1 MAYVHVS
8 IEKIRRAYV
17 NFFAGNPTYENA
29 STTSD
34 IILAAESMRP
44 DSEVKEF
51 PKDEWTK
58 ELTSREVNNL
68 LSGMGESENA
78 GAEVSSTPIM
88 LHSLTSSQEHNLV
101 TLINLLQNE
110 NEELKCAAHTLSSRN
125 ASLHEELLKLR
136 EKLESYRELETVVV
150 PELKSKLESARSS
163 LSCVEHDMALIHQ
176 EKQWMMQKLR
186 KSTSV
191 AKSSK
196 AELETSFLEQLQSME
211 DAHRQVVTALE
222 ASLREKNNIIQSL
235 EKSIQ
240 DYKNKLL
247 RFESNL
253 ELDSID
259 SSQDLE
265 YLRQQYLDSQEQV
278 KQLQE
283 TILLMRKSQKECKDS
298 NKKLLKDVE
307 DLQQKLANAAIVEL
321 KDNIDAGLAATIVP
335 AQQKTENPAFPTPS
349 TLLINK
355 QLLVVAVEG
364 EDKQRIVH
372 TKTSSDSSEHELW
385 C

>member
-1 MAYVHVS
+1 MSKMHSDYVS
-8 IEKIRRAYV
+8 
-17 NFFAGNPTYENA
+17 
-29 STTSD
+29 
-34 IILAAESMRP
+34 AAASMRP
-44 DSEVKEF
+44 ESDVKLAQEDDSAKETTSSEVH
-51 PKDEWTK
+51 
-58 ELTSREVNNL
+58 NL
-68 LSGMGESENA
+68 RGMEALENA
-78 GAEVSSTPIM
+78 GVEASPTPIM
-88 LHSLTSSQEHNLV
+88 MHSLTSPQEHNLV
-101 TLINLLQNE
+101 TLINLLQTE
-110 NEELKCAAHTLSSRN
+110 NEELKCDVHTLSTRN
-125 ASLHEELLKLR
+125 AALHEELLKLR

-196 AELETSFLEQLQSME
+196 AELETSFLEQLQGME
-211 DAHRQVVTALE
+211 EAHRQVVTELE
-222 ASLREKNNIIQSL
+222 ASLREKNNIIQSQ
-235 EKSIQ
+235 EKSVQ

-247 RFESNL
+247 RFEANL

-283 TILLMRKSQKECKDS
+283 TILLMRKSQKEYKDS
-298 NKKLLKDVE
+298 NKKLLNDVK
-307 DLQQKLANAAIVEL
+307 DLQQRLANAAIVEL
-321 KDNIDAGLAATIVP
+321 KDNIDANIAVSIVPSQQHTHDPAFTTSPTLLSNEESLAAT
-335 AQQKTENPAFPTPS
+335 
-349 TLLINK
+349 L
-355 QLLVVAVEG
+355 EG
-364 EDKQRIVH
+364 GDHVNIIDK
-372 TKTSSDSSEHELW
+372 KTSSDSGENELW